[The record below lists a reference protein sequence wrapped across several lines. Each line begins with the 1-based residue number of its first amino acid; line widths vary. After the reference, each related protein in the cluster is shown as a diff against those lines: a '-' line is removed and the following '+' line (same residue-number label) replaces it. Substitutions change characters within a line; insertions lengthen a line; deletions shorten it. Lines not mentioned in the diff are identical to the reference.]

1 MINLE
6 SKKSRYI
13 FFLANIAICLIFM
26 GVFLPQSQSPMD
38 GLKAMFSYHNLV
50 DTDAFYVGGFSGAYL
65 NVALC
70 LGFALLMF
78 ALTKTEIGSLEMAGL
93 YLVFGYSFYGK
104 TLVGVV
110 PLMLGAYLYQVR
122 KGRPLREKSAMACF
136 AAALSPIVTVLMNG
150 TGALG
155 PGSPLAIVTGL
166 VVGLVSG
173 YLVSWVSGWMGDT
186 LQGRSILLG
195 AACAGVTAVFVAGV
209 LRSFGLGHEANVDPA
224 YMDQM
229 YKWPITLSMAAFYG
243 FALLA
248 GILGGGSFKNALK
261 NQTSKTCSADV
272 CQEESFAASLINIGI
287 VGLVLIA
294 YFAILPNTEMHGE
307 MFAGVATAAAFAPR
321 AMTLRGALPFWL
333 GFIGFNFL
341 SAGCSGALA
350 GEGFV
355 ESGLL
360 KIASRAT
367 LMGTFVGANIA
378 PLMRQVGLKRGIAM
392 GCVYAVVVAKTAGLH
407 DQTLLYNSG
416 FAIALTVIL
425 FHSVSENWQ
434 KKIDR
439 EVL

>member
-110 PLMLGAYLYQVR
+110 PLMLGAYLYQVK

-248 GILGGGSFKNALK
+248 GILGGGSFKKAIR
-261 NQTSKTCSADV
+261 NQTSKTCSGDV
-272 CQEESFAASLINIGI
+272 CQEESFAASLINVGI
-287 VGLVLIA
+287 VGCVLLA
-294 YFAILPNTEMHGE
+294 YFAILPHTEMHGE
-307 MFAGVATAAAFAPR
+307 MFAGIVTAAAFAPR
-321 AMTLRGALPFWL
+321 AMTLRGALPFWI

-341 SAGCSGALA
+341 SAGSQGALA

-392 GCVYAVVVAKTAGLH
+392 GCVYAIVVAKTAGLH